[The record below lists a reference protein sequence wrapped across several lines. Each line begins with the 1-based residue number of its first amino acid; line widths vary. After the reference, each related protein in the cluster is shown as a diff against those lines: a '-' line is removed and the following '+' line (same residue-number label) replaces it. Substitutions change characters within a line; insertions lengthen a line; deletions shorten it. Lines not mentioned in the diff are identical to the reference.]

1 MILKNSLIFFG
12 LIHLLMLNNSF
23 AQGSRTKFSNEQI
36 VAMTGSYLKKMP
48 GSPVYLGAKVYVDSK
63 LGKTYQIH
71 LQVNR
76 SRENEGLGF
85 AFDTMLGLQPY
96 FKFLPRL
103 SLLCFI
109 QTVDHHH
116 LLFAKEMLNVQQ
128 SILLSNQLI
137 MMNGIISVSTFK
149 NRILFLILKLNFHNF
164 NLK

>member
-48 GSPVYLGAKVYVDSK
+48 GSPDYLGAKVYVDSK

-96 FKFLPRL
+96 FKIPPKT
-103 SLLCFI
+103 FI
-109 QTVDHHH
+109 AVLYSDSRSSPPVICKGDVKCATKHFV
-116 LLFAKEMLNVQQ
+116 EQ
-128 SILLSNQLI
+128 SINYDEWYNKCI
-137 MMNGIISVSTFK
+137 
-149 NRILFLILKLNFHNF
+149 NFQKPNSF
-164 NLK
+164 PDS